1 MNEAMIYELRDQMKN
16 AKPALEMAH
25 YYGELHTFVDELNKQ
40 ADATEMTIQYMLAP
54 LVAVTSN
61 YIISGEA
68 KKYPKDVAEFA
79 ENIMGTIEYF
89 GLHVD
94 IQLTNPK
101 DMTFFMIFFRN
112 IVKNKQQFNIKY
124 ALV

>member
-1 MNEAMIYELRDQMKN
+1 MNEAMIYELRDLMIK

-25 YYGELHTFVDELNKQ
+25 YYGELPTFVEELNMQ
-40 ADATEMTIQYMLAP
+40 AEAKGMSIQYILEP

-68 KKYPKDVAEFA
+68 KKCQKDVAEFA
-79 ENIMGTIEYF
+79 ESVMGTIEYF

-94 IQLTNPK
+94 VQLTNPE
-101 DMTFFMIFFRN
+101 DMTFSMIFYQDYYP
-112 IVKNKQQFNIKY
+112 IIEIT
-124 ALV
+124 A

>member
-1 MNEAMIYELRDQMKN
+1 MNESMIYELRNQMKN
-16 AKPALEMAH
+16 AKSALEMAH

-68 KKYPKDVAEFA
+68 KKCQKDVAEFA
-79 ENIMGTIEYF
+79 ESVMRTIEYF

-94 IQLTNPK
+94 IQLTNPE
-101 DMTFFMIFFRN
+101 DMTFSMLLYQGYHPILE
-112 IVKNKQQFNIKY
+112 IT
-124 ALV
+124 A